1 MKARIRND
9 FTRDEMICHAIPRK
23 AGMVWIAPDGAVL
36 GKVGDPLF
44 GHTVVRVIE
53 EKRKE

>member
-9 FTRDEMICHAIPRK
+9 FTGDEMICIAIPRN
-23 AGMVWIAPDGAVL
+23 AGMVWIAPDGGVL
-36 GKVGDPLF
+36 GKVGEPLF
-44 GHTVVRVIE
+44 GHTVVRVID